1 MDVLEHD
8 YDDYCSEEYYAHV
21 TIGGNTVVRR
31 VNDSLETIEP
41 SEEEDCWID
50 LTSDPEDE
58 SREFEEPEVYEI
70 TSYED
75 GQRLDIGRAQHSKQF
90 LRNQPSLGVSSK
102 TDIPYLLGFFRI
114 SDSKT
119 IWSKFWKNRKTS

>member
-1 MDVLEHD
+1 MVVPENDS
-8 YDDYCSEEYYAHV
+8 DDYCSEEYYAHV
-21 TIGGNTVVRR
+21 TIGGNTVIRR

-75 GQRLDIGRAQHSKQF
+75 GQRELQCEVI
-90 LRNQPSLGVSSK
+90 
-102 TDIPYLLGFFRI
+102 FR
-114 SDSKT
+114 
-119 IWSKFWKNRKTS
+119 

>member
-1 MDVLEHD
+1 MDVRENG

-31 VNDSLETIEP
+31 VNDSLETIDP
-41 SEEEDCWID
+41 SEDEDCWID
-50 LTSDPEDE
+50 LTSDNDPEDE

-75 GQRLDIGRAQHSKQF
+75 GQRLDIGRAQHSK
-90 LRNQPSLGVSSK
+90 
-102 TDIPYLLGFFRI
+102 YLFPNPRPH
-114 SDSKT
+114 SD
-119 IWSKFWKNRKTS
+119 WLADE